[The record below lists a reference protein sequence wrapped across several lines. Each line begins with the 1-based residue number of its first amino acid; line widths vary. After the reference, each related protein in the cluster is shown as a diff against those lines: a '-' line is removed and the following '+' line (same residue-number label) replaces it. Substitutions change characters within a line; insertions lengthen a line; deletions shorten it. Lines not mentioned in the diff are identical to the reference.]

1 MPNKYYINDVTT
13 PTIDLRSQIQK
24 ELRSLERKCN
34 IRVANKETR
43 FSDLK
48 DNKNFYEHVEE
59 EYEGALLLVFQKM
72 KIKNYKEYKLLLGM
86 FYHDFCLINNNEE
99 NDFYNEEK
107 QIFEEFKSSV
117 KNMNDLLNQIETVP
131 SYICDFISS
140 FEEFQKMSYFNKR
153 KLFLDNKDLNDYLK
167 KFFPAGITRSGFT
180 YILAKPSSTTGVV
193 ITVPHVGICTSSVTT
208 KCTLRYN
215 PAPGYQRE
223 DSRSFSRRTASSFF
237 SPGFR

>member
-117 KNMNDLLNQIETVP
+117 KK
-131 SYICDFISS
+131 Y
-140 FEEFQKMSYFNKR
+140 K
-153 KLFLDNKDLNDYLK
+153 
-167 KFFPAGITRSGFT
+167 
-180 YILAKPSSTTGVV
+180 
-193 ITVPHVGICTSSVTT
+193 
-208 KCTLRYN
+208 
-215 PAPGYQRE
+215 
-223 DSRSFSRRTASSFF
+223 RSFKSNRNCSFIYLRLYIIIWRVSENVIF
-237 SPGFR
+237 

>member
-1 MPNKYYINDVTT
+1 MPNKYYINDTTT

-72 KIKNYKEYKLLLGM
+72 KIRNYKEYKLLLGM

-99 NDFYNEEK
+99 NDFYDEENIYVYDGK
-107 QIFEEFKSSV
+107 SFNFDSPFFKKPYKKIDESIYEKYSLRSWL
-117 KNMNDLLNQIETVP
+117 KEM
-131 SYICDFISS
+131 
-140 FEEFQKMSYFNKR
+140 KM
-153 KLFLDNKDLNDYLK
+153 
-167 KFFPAGITRSGFT
+167 
-180 YILAKPSSTTGVV
+180 
-193 ITVPHVGICTSSVTT
+193 
-208 KCTLRYN
+208 
-215 PAPGYQRE
+215 
-223 DSRSFSRRTASSFF
+223 
-237 SPGFR
+237 

>member
-72 KIKNYKEYKLLLGM
+72 KIKNYL
-86 FYHDFCLINNNEE
+86 LINSIL
-99 NDFYNEEK
+99 FIIIK
-107 QIFEEFKSSV
+107 QANCYHV
-117 KNMNDLLNQIETVP
+117 L
-131 SYICDFISS
+131 
-140 FEEFQKMSYFNKR
+140 FN
-153 KLFLDNKDLNDYLK
+153 L
-167 KFFPAGITRSGFT
+167 
-180 YILAKPSSTTGVV
+180 VV
-193 ITVPHVGICTSSVTT
+193 
-208 KCTLRYN
+208 
-215 PAPGYQRE
+215 
-223 DSRSFSRRTASSFF
+223 
-237 SPGFR
+237 

>member
-1 MPNKYYINDVTT
+1 MPNKYYINDTTT

-86 FYHDFCLINNNEE
+86 FYHDFCIINNNEE

-107 QIFEEFKSSV
+107 QIGRAS
-117 KNMNDLLNQIETVP
+117 
-131 SYICDFISS
+131 C
-140 FEEFQKMSYFNKR
+140 
-153 KLFLDNKDLNDYLK
+153 
-167 KFFPAGITRSGFT
+167 
-180 YILAKPSSTTGVV
+180 
-193 ITVPHVGICTSSVTT
+193 
-208 KCTLRYN
+208 
-215 PAPGYQRE
+215 RE
-223 DSRSFSRRTASSFF
+223 RV
-237 SPGFR
+237 

>member
-1 MPNKYYINDVTT
+1 MPNKYYINDTTT

-72 KIKNYKEYKLLLGM
+72 KIRNYKEYKLLLGM

-99 NDFYNEEK
+99 NDFYDEEK

-117 KNMNDLLNQIETVP
+117 KNINDLLNQIETVP
-131 SYICDFISS
+131 SYICDFVSS

-153 KLFLDNKDLNDYLK
+153 KLFLDNNPKIDLNLNSYYIED
-167 KFFPAGITRSGFT
+167 GI
-180 YILAKPSSTTGVV
+180 V
-193 ITVPHVGICTSSVTT
+193 IMKYS
-208 KCTLRYN
+208 KR
-215 PAPGYQRE
+215 
-223 DSRSFSRRTASSFF
+223 
-237 SPGFR
+237 